1 MAKYVI
7 DVPESSI
14 LDGEL
19 TIPIEVYGES
29 KLLGT
34 GVYVKEYSE
43 ECKSAVFEIGDEVIA
58 KDDMEYFVGSF
69 YEPFVIT
76 GILSG
81 NVVGFGKKYKCHS
94 MRINDVV
101 KTGRHFTK
109 KEIDVL
115 KEYLE
120 VDEDD

>member
-7 DVPESSI
+7 DVPKSSI

-19 TIPIEVYGES
+19 TIPIKVYDES
-29 KLLGT
+29 KLLRT

-43 ECKSAVFEIGDEVIA
+43 ECKSTDFEIGDEVIA
-58 KDDMEYFVGSF
+58 NDDMKYFVGSF

-81 NVVGFGKKYKCHS
+81 NVVGFGKKYKYHS

>member
-7 DVPESSI
+7 DVPKSSI

-19 TIPIEVYGES
+19 TIPIKVYDES
-29 KLLGT
+29 KLLRT

-43 ECKSAVFEIGDEVIA
+43 ECKSTDFEIGDEVIA
-58 KDDMEYFVGSF
+58 NDDMKYFVGSF

-81 NVVGFGKKYKCHS
+81 NVVGFGKKYKYHS

-120 VDEDD
+120 ED

>member
-1 MAKYVI
+1 MAKYII

-19 TIPIEVYGES
+19 TLPV
-29 KLLGT
+29 KLMKT
-34 GVYVKEYSE
+34 GISVEKYDKKEDD
-43 ECKSAVFEIGDEVIA
+43 VNFEIGDEVIA
-58 KDDMEYFVGSF
+58 KDNMKNAVGDY

-76 GILSG
+76 GMLYN
-81 NVVGFGKKYKCHS
+81 NVIGFGKEFKCHS
-94 MRINDVV
+94 MGINDVV